1 VPLWQNMGQEAG
13 KAPAEFLSTHPSSE
27 TRIDQLVGQFGKTL
41 KLYNEAKQ
49 AGKTPSC
56 SM

>member
-1 VPLWQNMGQEAG
+1 MGEEAG
-13 KAPAEFLSTHPSSE
+13 QAPAEFLSTHPSSE
-27 TRIDQLVGQFGKTL
+27 KRIDQLVNQFGTTL

-49 AGKTPSC
+49 AGKSPSC